1 MEVSKID
8 TGEGNLLQLL
18 PSIKDNII
26 RKKRR
31 KRNEQIKTK
40 IPNKA

>member
-8 TGEGNLLQLL
+8 PGEENILQLL

-26 RKKRR
+26 RKKKKKKERT
-31 KRNEQIKTK
+31 N
-40 IPNKA
+40 